1 MTGVHPTA
9 VVRPGAQLGEGTSVD
24 PYAVIG
30 AQVRIVSGCRVG
42 SHAVIE
48 GHTTIE
54 AGTEIGPHAVVG
66 GPPQLRNVDAAGV
79 LVIGRDNRLRE
90 FVTVHAGSP
99 GSSTVIGRGNLLM
112 AYAHVAHDCR
122 LGDEIEL
129 ANGVQLG
136 GHVEVGDKAVV
147 GGLVGVHQYG
157 RIGCG
162 AMVAAGA
169 MVAQDVLPWSLVA
182 GNRARTLGVNTV
194 GLKRAGYDAALRG
207 RIAAALRVLQQAAT
221 LAEGLEALS
230 RLPVQDQQTE
240 LLRRF
245 VESSSR
251 GFCRPAADLG
261 GVISDEAQ
269 DG

>member
-1 MTGVHPTA
+1 MGD
-9 VVRPGAQLGEGTSVD
+9 GTSVG

-30 AQVRIVSGCRVG
+30 AQVRIASGCRVG

-48 GHTTIE
+48 GHTTIA
-54 AGTEIGPHAVVG
+54 AGTEIGSHAVVG
-66 GPPQLRNVDAAGV
+66 SPPQIRDADDAGT
-79 LVIGRDNRLRE
+79 LVVGRDNRLRE
-90 FVTVHAGSP
+90 FVTVHTGSP
-99 GSSTVIGRGNLLM
+99 GGSTVIGHGNLLM

-129 ANGVQLG
+129 ANGAQLG

-157 RIGCG
+157 RVGCG

-169 MVAQDVLPWSLVA
+169 MVTQDVLPWSLVA

-207 RIAAALRVLQQAAT
+207 RIARALRVLQQAAT
-221 LAEGLEALS
+221 LAEGLQALS
-230 RLPVQDQQTE
+230 RLPGQDQQIE
-240 LLRRF
+240 LLRHF
-245 VESSSR
+245 AGSSTR
-251 GFCRPAADLG
+251 GFCRPAPDFGEA
-261 GVISDEAQ
+261 VSDEA
-269 DG
+269 